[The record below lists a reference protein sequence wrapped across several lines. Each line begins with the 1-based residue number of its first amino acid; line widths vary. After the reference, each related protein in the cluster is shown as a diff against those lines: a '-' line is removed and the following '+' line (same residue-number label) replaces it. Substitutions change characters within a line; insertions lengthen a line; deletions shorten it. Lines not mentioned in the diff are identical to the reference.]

1 MSNKV
6 KQITIKLEL
15 ESGIELELSIA
26 DAKDLHNQL
35 GGLLSK
41 PAPSPIDLFRIFP
54 EPSRPYT
61 RPYWTSDTGSSYTIG
76 SNWACRSAQ
85 SNTNSIV
92 E

>member
-41 PAPSPIDLFRIFP
+41 PAPSPIDLFRTFP
-54 EPSRPYT
+54 EPPNPYT
-61 RPYWTSDTGSSYTIG
+61 RPYWTSDNSKDWTCPVVYSSLV
-76 SNWACRSAQ
+76 S
-85 SNTNSIV
+85 
-92 E
+92 